1 MSIKYLSIA
10 TLLALTLALPTDAYS
25 KGKHKKSDS
34 EITENMPDMMVAQI
48 TQPKLETKCNEPH
61 LRRGHFSGI
70 RSGIDV
76 SHYQGRI
83 NWEEVAKN
91 ENVGYAYMKATES
104 VGLKDDT
111 YAYNIREARRN
122 GIKVGCYHFFSPSTS
137 PEEQLANFKS
147 VFNPSDHD
155 LIPIVDVE
163 LIGKRSAAQLCSSLK
178 RFLDLIEKEYGF
190 KPVIYTSGNF
200 YNKYL
205 SYGDFKDYYYMI
217 ARYSDERPNLIDDLK
232 FIMWQYTSKG
242 SVNGIR
248 GSVDMSCVMDD
259 FDIGE
264 VMIN

>member
-1 MSIKYLSIA
+1 
-10 TLLALTLALPTDAYS
+10 
-25 KGKHKKSDS
+25 
-34 EITENMPDMMVAQI
+34 
-48 TQPKLETKCNEPH
+48 
-61 LRRGHFSGI
+61 
-70 RSGIDV
+70 
-76 SHYQGRI
+76 
-83 NWEEVAKN
+83 VAKN